1 MLIGLR
7 NLEGNLFDE
16 FRRMQQEMDEV
27 FASGRWPTG
36 IRTTTEGS
44 FPPINV
50 GSTPER
56 VDVYIYASG
65 LDSESLDISIQHN
78 LLTIIGERGLIAEE
92 GADYYRK
99 ERFDGGFKRVITLPD
114 DVDSEKV
121 EAQYRDGVLH
131 VVVPRK
137 EASRPRQIPVS

>member
-16 FRRMQQEMDEV
+16 FRRMQQEMGEV
-27 FASGRWPTG
+27 VASGRWPTG
-36 IRTTTEGS
+36 IRTTAEGS
-44 FPPINV
+44 FPPVNV

-56 VDVYIYASG
+56 VDVYVYASG

-121 EAQYRDGVLH
+121 EAKYRDGVLH

-137 EASRPRQIPVS
+137 EASRPRQIPIS